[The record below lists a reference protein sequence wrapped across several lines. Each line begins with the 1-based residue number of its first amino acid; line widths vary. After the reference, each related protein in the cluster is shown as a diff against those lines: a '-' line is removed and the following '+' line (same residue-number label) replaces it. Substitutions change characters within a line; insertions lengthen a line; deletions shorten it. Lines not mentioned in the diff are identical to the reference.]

1 MIRTLAEVI
10 NGQEVMHVSLPM
22 ITTFTTAIIAAIGM
36 IFVRGQRREQRLRE
50 SIRIEHPVP
59 EVPVH
64 LQGGHV
70 AVSMPEKFLTRSDF
84 LEYKSDIKSD
94 IREMRVLY
102 DKALCLMTDLGESL
116 HKRISENE
124 ESGAERRRRIH
135 DKLNEHSDQL
145 SRIDSRTE
153 VSKSIGKLGA
163 AIMTLA
169 KKD

>member
-1 MIRTLAEVI
+1 MILDPTTVGTLIGVILITLA
-10 NGQEVMHVSLPM
+10 GS
-22 ITTFTTAIIAAIGM
+22 G
-36 IFVRGQRREQRLRE
+36 IFV
-50 SIRIEHPVP
+50 IRSKDGWKAKGAADAQSNNVTIKHPVP

-64 LQGGHV
+64 LNGGHV
-70 AVSMPEKFLTRSDF
+70 AVSMPEKFLIRSEF

-116 HKRISENE
+116 HKRISENDE
-124 ESGAERRRRIH
+124 IGAERRRRIH
-135 DKLNEHSDQL
+135 EKLNEHSDKL

-153 VSKSIGKLGA
+153 VSKSIGKLGS